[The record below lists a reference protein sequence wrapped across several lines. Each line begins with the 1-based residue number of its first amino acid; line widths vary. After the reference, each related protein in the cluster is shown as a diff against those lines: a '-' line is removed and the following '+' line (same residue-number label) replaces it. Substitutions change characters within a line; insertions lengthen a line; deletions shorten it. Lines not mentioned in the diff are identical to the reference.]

1 MHRIAQAL
9 DSGTH
14 VHRYLRILLRE
25 RLEGRLHSMQELT
38 HDTVREARES
48 GPGVLRRLEMQWC
61 AHAARSRS
69 GRAGF
74 KATGS
79 SGGALHDA
87 RKQQSKPAWYVGAHF
102 LEEALSVD
110 EAALELDVHPRR
122 NMPKVLLEQRAQ

>member
-1 MHRIAQAL
+1 MH
-9 DSGTH
+9 H
-14 VHRYLRILLRE
+14 HLRILLRE
-25 RLEGRLHSMQELT
+25 RLEGRFHCMQELAHNT
-38 HDTVREARES
+38 IRDARER
-48 GPGVLRRLEMQWC
+48 GPGVLRRLDVQWC
-61 AHAARSRS
+61 ARAARSRS
-69 GRAGF
+69 GRAGL

-110 EAALELDVHPRR
+110 EAALELDVHPRC